1 MVSGSG
7 AAAITAC
14 CSAKA
19 TCAVAVCG
27 AGKKR
32 KASASATECNRD
44 AASCPISTCCEDDP
58 TKCLATSVTCG
69 DGKYKDSTKNDVIS
83 GSGADK
89 ITNCC
94 TSKKTCA
101 DAMCGKG
108 KKVIASNSTVK
119 CDSHAASCNP
129 SICCEYDATKCGG
142 RANGFVCTGTDI
154 LKDGNTAGTTK
165 EQCCMTKPAPA
176 TMATCEA
183 FKTTPVASAAQKMA
197 MSVLFAVVGVVAL
210 WK

>member
-14 CSAKA
+14 CTAKA

-27 AGKKR
+27 AGKKQ
-32 KASASATECNRD
+32 KASASATECNGKD
-44 AASCPISTCCEDDP
+44 AASCPSITCCENDP
-58 TKCLATSVTCG
+58 LKCLASSVDCG
-69 DGKYKDSTKNDVIS
+69 NGKYKDSTKDDVTS
-83 GSGADK
+83 GTDM

-94 TSKKTCA
+94 TNDKTCA

-119 CDSHAASCNP
+119 CDSHAASCKQ
-129 SICCEYDATKCGG
+129 STCCEYDATKCGG
-142 RANGFVCTGTDI
+142 RANAFVCTGTDI
-154 LKDGNTAGTTK
+154 PKDGNTAGTTK
-165 EQCCMTKPAPA
+165 EQCCMTKP